1 LINGPALASYEATDA
16 RCSPVVIRRAALG
29 SRWGEFLRVRV
40 GETASTIVGQAKL
53 SVGGKAEK
61 EKAFFVSGR
70 DLVFDARWTNEK
82 VEVASALPKGAVV
95 ELSLRD
101 LTAAAGPCASL
112 AFIVEQ
118 GAVVPDVDEA
128 VWIASRAHTASPLSP
143 TLSPAGGE
151 GGRGTP
157 RLQGGRAPRKTASR
171 ESEWARWVGR
181 NADFDTGEWAPWPYA
196 SVHAAPT
203 VGSPLAKGA
212 WLAWKVQPASRQRV
226 ADGLAE
232 KRKLGP
238 LDSPEKMAKLVE
250 VLRAEVGSDAAVAAT
265 LFRGLTP
272 ALSPLSQGEG
282 EKMTMM
288 LATAFSL
295 GWPVPDLTELTSP
308 FGMRTH
314 PTLGGE
320 RLHTG
325 LDLSVPEGTPIVA
338 TGPGVVVRAGFTAV
352 NGRFVVIDHGFGVTT
367 AYLHNSRVLVSEG
380 QRVAAGDFVAES
392 GNTGRS
398 TGPHLHYQL
407 ELERQPVDPLY
418 FRPLGL
424 TPTRTARRQ

>member
-1 LINGPALASYEATDA
+1 MTGTDMLHVAHRGSAPAM
-16 RCSPVVIRRAALG
+16 
-29 SRWGEFLRVRV
+29 
-40 GETASTIVGQAKL
+40 
-53 SVGGKAEK
+53 
-61 EKAFFVSGR
+61 
-70 DLVFDARWTNEK
+70 
-82 VEVASALPKGAVV
+82 
-95 ELSLRD
+95 
-101 LTAAAGPCASL
+101 ASL
-112 AFIVEQ
+112 LGNHVQLMFADGPTAVPQVE
-118 GAVVPDVDEA
+118 A
-128 VWIASRAHTASPLSP
+128 
-143 TLSPAGGE
+143 
-151 GGRGTP
+151 
-157 RLQGGRAPRKTASR
+157 KTVRR
-171 ESEWARWVGR
+171 ESEWAKWFGR
-181 NADFDTGEWAPWPYA
+181 NADFDTGEWAPWPHA
-196 SVHAAPT
+196 SQHAAPT

-212 WLAWKVQPASRQRV
+212 WLAWKVQPASRQRA
-226 ADGLAE
+226 ADVLAQ
-232 KRKLGP
+232 RHRLAP
-238 LDSPEKMAKLVE
+238 LDGPEKMALLVE
-250 VLRAEVGSDAAVAAT
+250 KLRAELGSDAAVAAS
-265 LFRGLTP
+265 LF
-272 ALSPLSQGEG
+272 QGEG

-380 QRVAAGDFVAES
+380 QRVAAGEFVAES

-418 FRPLGL
+418 FRSAGV
-424 TPTRTARRQ
+424 TPTRTARRE